1 MRSCFKSIVKNH
13 RVLFFNFINYFPEVL
28 ALENQDWWK
37 FQSNFHDNC
46 DGTQV
51 AIHIK
56 SMQRLIQRK
65 HECLKM
71 SHFTTVD
78 SENIA
83 IIELTCFESTLYA
96 EIVGLNSIRS
106 CDERTTRVD
115 AVDASL

>member
-1 MRSCFKSIVKNH
+1 MELEVPTSGELALDRKVTNKHTEKNYTSK
-13 RVLFFNFINYFPEVL
+13 LFINYFPEVL

-71 SHFTTVD
+71 SHFTIVA
-78 SENIA
+78 SETLA
-83 IIELTCFESTLYA
+83 II
-96 EIVGLNSIRS
+96 
-106 CDERTTRVD
+106 
-115 AVDASL
+115 